1 MNIPNQSQE
10 YFVVLFSKYSNAS
23 KKFMDTINNGNLNT
37 NFNYLCVDN
46 KDIRSRIL
54 SSTDIDIKNVPC
66 LLIINEK
73 TGSIDK
79 YEGQDSFIWV
89 NDIIQQRQKKIFEE
103 QIKHQQQQ
111 MQQQIQQQMIL
122 QTKEIQQ
129 KLADR
134 DIDESLKPIKKIKSS
149 KKKTLIDDID
159 ESLEDESVFIE
170 DIENNDEGGEINLES
185 SYRDYSGGS
194 GPKRADNKKRENLL
208 STAMQMQ
215 KLREIEDKT
224 LNPNN
229 KMKLS

>member
-10 YFVVLFSKYSNAS
+10 YFIVLFSKYSNAS
-23 KKFMDTINNGNLNT
+23 KKFMDTINNGNLNM

-46 KDIRSRIL
+46 KDIKSRII

-103 QIKHQQQQ
+103 QIKQQQQQ
-111 MQQQIQQQMIL
+111 MQQQMIL
-122 QTKEIQQ
+122 QKKEIQQ

-159 ESLEDESVFIE
+159 ESLEDESIL
-170 DIENNDEGGEINLES
+170 NDNEEFESIDTEIKLES
-185 SYRDYSGGS
+185 SYRDYGGS
-194 GPKRADNKKRENLL
+194 SGKKAENKKRENLL